1 MVSIDKNKVY
11 IFDDILEPTTQD
23 LLVDKIGV
31 IEWTLAINKRP
42 HTHKIKIKDSDIW
55 NQNRPGLIQSFQFDD
70 DMWLPTSKRWFVEPA
85 LTALSKKIGANIEI
99 QRIKINL
106 NPTDLPKNEGSC
118 FHPHSDM
125 KTDEWTAIYYVN
137 ESDGDTLIFN
147 ERGIN
152 HVLENKELSIKKR
165 VENKK
170 GRIVMFNQSLLHC
183 AMTPFRSDYRVV
195 INYNFKILT

>member
-1 MVSIDKNKVY
+1 MVSIDKNKVH
-11 IFDDILEPTTQD
+11 IFDNIIPVSTQD
-23 LLVDKIGV
+23 ALVDKIGQ
-31 IEWTLAINKRP
+31 IEWRLAVNNRP
-42 HTHKIKIKDSDIW
+42 HKYKIKIKDSDIW

-70 DMWLPTSKRWFVEPA
+70 DMWMPTSKRWFVEPPLSA
-85 LTALSKKIGANIEI
+85 LQKKIGKNLEI

-152 HVLENKELSIKKR
+152 HVIENKELSIKKR

-183 AMTPFRSDYRVV
+183 AMTPFKSDYRVV

>member
-23 LLVDKIGV
+23 LLVDKIGI
-31 IEWTLAINKRP
+31 IEWTLARNTRS

-152 HVLENKELSIKKR
+152 HVLENKELS
-165 VENKK
+165 
-170 GRIVMFNQSLLHC
+170 NQSLLHC
-183 AMTPFRSDYRVV
+183 AMTPFKSDYRVV